1 MPVIT
6 EDRPIEKV
14 REEVIDQLTMNY
26 SHGEISL
33 EAFERRLDQAMETDD
48 HQKLLKLTEDLELK
62 VDEQFIEQKQQ
73 ELGSDPDLGE
83 AKDLEYIVQIFSGSD
98 RTGAWNVPK
107 EIRMF
112 SLFSGSDVD
121 LSEAH
126 FSHKTLRIR
135 MFSLFSGTDIFVP
148 ENIKVVSNTFCIFG
162 GVDNTAP
169 SMASPSAPTVIIE
182 GVAIFSGIDI
192 SFKQSFREKLM
203 NFAEGIKKLFV

>member
-62 VDEQFIEQKQQ
+62 VDQQFVEQKQQ
-73 ELGSDPDLGE
+73 ELGSDPDMGE
-83 AKDLEYIVQIFSGSD
+83 SKDLEYIVEVFSGSD
-98 RTGAWNVPK
+98 RGGVWNVPK

-112 SLFSGSDVD
+112 SLFSGSDID

-126 FSHKTLRIR
+126 FSHKTLRIKI
-135 MFSLFSGTDIFVP
+135 FSLFSGTDIYVP

-162 GVDNTAP
+162 GVDTNLVLAF
-169 SMASPSAPTVIIE
+169 SFLASLSA
-182 GVAIFSGIDI
+182 F
-192 SFKQSFREKLM
+192 L
-203 NFAEGIKKLFV
+203 

>member
-48 HQKLLKLTEDLELK
+48 NNQLLKLTEDLELK
-62 VDEQFIEQKQQ
+62 VDQQYIEQKQQ
-73 ELGSDPDLGE
+73 ELGSDPDMGE

-126 FSHKTLRIR
+126 FSHKTLRIK
-135 MFSLFSGTDIFVP
+135 MFSLFSGTDIYVP
-148 ENIKVVSNTFCIFG
+148 EDIKVVSNTFCIFG
-162 GVDNTAP
+162 GVDNKAP
-169 SMASPSAPTVIIE
+169 SMASPNAPTVIIE

-192 SFKQSFREKLM
+192 SFKQSFKEKLM

>member
-1 MPVIT
+1 MAVNI

-48 HQKLLKLTEDLELK
+48 NQKLYKLTEDLELK
-62 VDEQFIEQKQQ
+62 VDEQFIEKKQQ
-73 ELGSDPDLGE
+73 ELGSDLDMGE
-83 AKDLEYIVQIFSGSD
+83 SKDLEYIIEIFSGSD
-98 RTGAWNVPK
+98 RGGAWNVPK

-112 SLFSGSDVD
+112 SLFSGSDID

-126 FSHKTLRIR
+126 FSHKTLRIKI
-135 MFSLFSGTDIFVP
+135 FSLFSGTDIFIP

-162 GVDNTAP
+162 GVDNKAP
-169 SMASPSAPTVIIE
+169 SMASSSAPTVIIE
-182 GVAIFSGIDI
+182 GLAIFSGIDI
-192 SFKQSFREKLM
+192 SFKQSFKEKLM

>member
-33 EAFERRLDQAMETDD
+33 EAFERRLDQAMETDE
-48 HQKLLKLTEDLELK
+48 HQTLLKLTEDLELK
-62 VDEQFIEQKQQ
+62 VDQQFIEQKQQ
-73 ELGSDPDLGE
+73 EMGPEQDIGE
-83 AKDLEYIVQIFSGSD
+83 AKNLEYIVQIFSGSD

-107 EIRMF
+107 EIRIF
-112 SLFSGSDVD
+112 SLFSGSDID

-148 ENIKVVSNTFCIFG
+148 EDIKVVSNTFCIFG
-162 GVDNTAP
+162 GVDNKAP
-169 SMASPSAPTVIIE
+169 SMASSSAPTVIIE

-192 SFKQSFREKLM
+192 SFKQTFKEKLIH
-203 NFAEGIKKLFV
+203 FAEGIKKLFV

>member
-48 HQKLLKLTEDLELK
+48 HQKLLKLTEDLELD
-62 VDEQFIEQKQQ
+62 VDQQFIQQKQQ
-73 ELGSDPDLGE
+73 ELGTDHDIGE
-83 AKDLEYIVQIFSGSD
+83 AKDLEYIVEIFSGSD
-98 RTGAWNVPK
+98 RGGVWNVPK

-112 SLFSGSDVD
+112 SLFSGSDID

-126 FSHKTLRIR
+126 FNHKTLRIKI
-135 MFSLFSGTDIFVP
+135 FSLFSGTDIFVP
-148 ENIKVVSNTFCIFG
+148 ENIKVVSNTFSIFG
-162 GVDNTAP
+162 GVDNKAP
-169 SMASPSAPTVIIE
+169 SIASSNAPTVIIE
-182 GVAIFSGIDI
+182 GFAIFSGIDI
-192 SFKQSFREKLM
+192 SFKQSFKEKLM